1 MSQENVEIVRR
12 VVDAWNR
19 RDEEELV
26 ALGDPEAKWVN
37 SPTAVEPG
45 TRRGTNE
52 LRAVWRMQ
60 WEILL
65 DGRIEIDRIYDRGE
79 EIVALGRLSRRMPE
93 GDARIEDRWLGSWR
107 IREGRVVRAEALG
120 FGSTEV
126 RAALEALRLSE

>member
-12 VVDAWNR
+12 MVDAWNR
-19 RDEEELV
+19 RDEEELL
-26 ALGDPEAKWVN
+26 ALGDPEAEWVN

-45 TRRGTNE
+45 TRRGSDE
-52 LRAVWRMQ
+52 LMAVFRTQ
-60 WEILL
+60 WEFLL

-107 IREGRVVRAEALG
+107 IREGRVVRTEVLG

-126 RAALEALRLSE
+126 QGALEAAGLSE